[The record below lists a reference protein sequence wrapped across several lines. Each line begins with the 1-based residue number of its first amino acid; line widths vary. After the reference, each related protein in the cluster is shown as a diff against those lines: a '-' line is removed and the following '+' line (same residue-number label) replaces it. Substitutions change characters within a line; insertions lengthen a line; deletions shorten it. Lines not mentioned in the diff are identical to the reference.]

1 MHWWHIEKEGKLKM
15 KRKIFALLLSLCM
28 VLTMMPS
35 MALAEGENGQ
45 QSTEEWQWH
54 MIWSGTP
61 IQNLSELKSLGDG
74 VNDAIAIT
82 GTTNSVE
89 VYLYLAQTNTKG
101 AVKENS
107 VTALTTNTFE
117 IKYLINENGTHDT
130 DENTKGVTITE
141 LDGTGK
147 YKIEVDN
154 SKQTNYAQ
162 GMKVYDVWPRNTGVN
177 ENVYN
182 FRIDTKSQETSGQNV
197 EYRLVLSSCSDL
209 ATTNVVEIQNEH
221 GNLGIIEPNLT
232 QEKRE
237 FKGYFYV
244 AEITYSGNGRVYNA
258 FQPLKESE
266 TPTPSY
272 ISGYDEVNRPLFVW
286 SYEEDNNTK
295 SNIDLTIT
303 KDNEGL
309 YTLAYNYTE
318 EEYAKI
324 YADPNDGKGYYVDLF
339 ASTNQKTVATRDNQ
353 EVRPLYIGFTYNE
366 IVPVNGEATYKL
378 SYEMLIDP
386 NEYTD
391 ENGSQLSGD
400 RMNVQ
405 GQGNN
410 LLFTD
415 GMAGTDGKA
424 HWYTCFYVM
433 SSKNNYRDARYNPDK
448 YEREIRTYIG
458 DEDDFVIEAKHY
470 GEENEWFNENQD
482 SSGVKGVY
490 TISYEGAM
498 KGFYPVYE
506 IIYDKN
512 ADEAY
517 QAGTDE
523 EKGSDATD
531 NYEFRIRYTGDDPY
545 MKKYVDGYSSE
556 EDQGNAP
563 CLWILHDDKSD
574 DFSFDQNFLDEEN
587 NWATGNVQYFDR
599 VGQTL
604 TTKMIIRPAGSCNA
618 EKKILYSRNT
628 FTYIEGGDE
637 IENFKLYYATKDGN
651 NNYSEVEVGD
661 SPFEITW
668 VADKD
673 DKSNG
678 YYTIQ
683 YKYTEKDLYGPEYKL
698 RYTGEWK
705 NKLTSEKYGSLI
717 QCNDLTFQ
725 NRSAFFTSKSTQYVD
740 KIENGDEG
748 KPYINAYYNG
758 GGNVNTTEVIVEKGA
773 MSGTAT
779 EKDVRIGT
787 NQAVTDLS
795 GSLVG
800 NMKTANDENSVSV
813 TMQNAKEETKG
824 LSGSQKNIIDKDSTV
839 AAVDF
844 SITSENKDVA
854 FGETGAARV
863 YINLGRE
870 VPSEDLDEYYVYYID
885 DKGKATKIKAEKIE
899 QTPDGEWEII
909 FTTNHF
915 STYIVSTDGTLDQSS
930 SSSSGSG
937 SSGGSGAQATGDVTN
952 KTEDKTGNTIATT
965 TVTVKNTTTTAADGT
980 KTVAAKVDTATANKI
995 IEKAVE
1001 NKSTEVVVNAA
1012 TAATVTETAAG
1023 TKTEVAIPAAAVS
1036 QVAEKTEAAVTIK
1049 SDAAEVT
1056 LDKEAVKA
1064 VAEAAGTA
1072 GEVKLEVA
1080 TIVQDEGKAELG
1092 LKLVTSKGNVSDFKG
1107 GSVSVTIKLNAKL
1120 AAKDVKCVYIDD
1132 NSVYHGVK
1140 GQKNADGTFTFKT
1153 GHFSSYAVMTAEEA
1167 DKVIL
1172 AQEAKAVKLTRA
1184 LSLKARSAK
1193 TAKGYIKVTLA
1204 ADEDVI
1210 KQIEDLGY
1218 TVKYKFYR
1226 STKKAKAYVAK
1237 SEKAGRT
1244 YTNTAGKK
1252 GTKYYY
1258 KARVMVYD
1266 AEGTLVAKSELKQ
1279 CRYAAR
1285 TK

>member
-1 MHWWHIEKEGKLKM
+1 M

-35 MALAEGENGQ
+35 MALAEVNGSQ
-45 QSTEEWQWH
+45 
-54 MIWSGTP
+54 P
-61 IQNLSELKSLGDG
+61 AD
-74 VNDAIAIT
+74 
-82 GTTNSVE
+82 
-89 VYLYLAQTNTKG
+89 
-101 AVKENS
+101 
-107 VTALTTNTFE
+107 
-117 IKYLINENGTHDT
+117 
-130 DENTKGVTITE
+130 
-141 LDGTGK
+141 
-147 YKIEVDN
+147 YKI
-154 SKQTNYAQ
+154 
-162 GMKVYDVWPRNTGVN
+162 
-177 ENVYN
+177 
-182 FRIDTKSQETSGQNV
+182 
-197 EYRLVLSSCSDL
+197 VLSSLSDL
-209 ATTNVVEIQNEH
+209 GTKDETAIAKMQSEKQ
-221 GNLGIIEPNLT
+221 NLGIIELALT
-232 QEKRE
+232 QENRE
-237 FKGYFYV
+237 FEGYVYIAKCSFSGSEWTYQKFTRLDAAYPATAGDSETNTVKIVAQYV
-244 AEITYSGNGRVYNA
+244 SGYTESSNGNKMPTLTDSACWTIAKVTDGKYTFRYTYS
-258 FQPLKESE
+258 
-266 TPTPSY
+266 
-272 ISGYDEVNRPLFVW
+272 
-286 SYEEDNNTK
+286 
-295 SNIDLTIT
+295 
-303 KDNEGL
+303 
-309 YTLAYNYTE
+309 E
-318 EEYAKI
+318 EEYEKI
-324 YADPNDGKGYYVDLF
+324 QPNDQGERYYEFNVKVNNQDAEVDGNHV
-339 ASTNQKTVATRDNQ
+339 NQ
-353 EVRPLYIGFTYNE
+353 
-366 IVPVNGEATYKL
+366 ATYYFAYDKIAEL
-378 SYEMLIDP
+378 SDDVEYDISYEQLIDLS
-386 NEYTD
+386 EYKD
-391 ENGSQLSGD
+391 ENGNSVGYSN
-400 RMNVQ
+400 RMSVY
-405 GQGNN
+405 GQGNEMQ
-410 LLFTD
+410 FTND
-415 GMAGTDGKA
+415 ITS
-424 HWYTCFYVM
+424 WYTCFYVT
-433 SSKNNYRDARYNPDK
+433 SSANNGRDARYIPNK
-448 YEREIRTYIG
+448 KVREIRTYIG
-458 DEDDFVIEAKHY
+458 DEDDFVIQARHY
-470 GEENEWFNENQD
+470 GNGNDWFNVSEA
-482 SSGVKGVY
+482 SGKDEAVKDLY
-490 TISYEGAM
+490 TIEYIGAM
-498 KGFYPVYE
+498 KGFYPVYK
-506 IIYDKN
+506 ITFDRTKN
-512 ADEAY
+512 TGTNATGEAVY
-517 QAGTDE
+517 PITE
-523 EKGSDATD
+523 
-531 NYEFRIRYTGDDPY
+531 NYEFRVRYDGNDRYLNSEAEKKRGDVKNIRLTY
-545 MKKYVDGYSSE
+545 DG
-556 EDQGNAP
+556 NPA
-563 CLWILHDDKSD
+563 
-574 DFSFDQNFLDEEN
+574 DFSFDQYFLDTDRQ
-587 NWATGNVQYFDR
+587 WATGNVQYFDR
-599 VGQTL
+599 VGETL
-604 TTKMIIRPAGSCNA
+604 TTKMIIRPAASFNVG
-618 EKKILYSRNT
+618 KKIYFSNES
-628 FTYIEGGDE
+628 FTYLENKEFEFWYWSKEEDEDSTLKKVEGDLPFTVTWNE
-637 IENFKLYYATKDGN
+637 TDKTYSVVYDHPEN
-651 NNYSEVEVGD
+651 
-661 SPFEITW
+661 
-668 VADKD
+668 DK
-673 DKSNG
+673 
-678 YYTIQ
+678 
-683 YKYTEKDLYGPEYKL
+683 YGPEYIVK
-698 RYTGEWK
+698 YAGTDWANIVGEDNWK
-705 NKLTSEKYGSLI
+705 KWTDKTEASALTIHNESY
-717 QCNDLTFQ
+717 
-725 NRSAFFTSKSTQYVD
+725 FFTSKSTQYVD

-915 STYIVSTDGTLDQSS
+915 STYIVSADGTLDQSS